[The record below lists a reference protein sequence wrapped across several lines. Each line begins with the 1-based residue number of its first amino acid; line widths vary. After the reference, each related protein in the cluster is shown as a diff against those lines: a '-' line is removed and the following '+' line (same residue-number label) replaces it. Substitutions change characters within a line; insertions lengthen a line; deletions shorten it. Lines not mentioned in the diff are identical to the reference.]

1 VDILSGLNGRI
12 ILKSRMSESRNA
24 WYSTLSAKFRNETGD
39 VSDGTT
45 PDWPRPV
52 SAVVGR
58 KATDL
63 APLLQIDDGILLN
76 QLSVWAPDATTR
88 KKILVDNRVRL
99 YGF

>member
-1 VDILSGLNGRI
+1 
-12 ILKSRMSESRNA
+12 M
-24 WYSTLSAKFRNETGD
+24 SAKFRNEAGY

-45 PDWPRPV
+45 PDWPHPD
-52 SAVVGR
+52 SAVVAGR

-76 QLSVWAPDATTR
+76 QLSVWAPGATTR